1 MQQVA
6 VLGLGLMGQ
15 GIAKCILRAGYPLR
29 VWNRTLERAAALAE
43 AGAHVA
49 STPADAVRD
58 ADVVIAMV
66 GDDNAS
72 RAAWLGEHGAAHA
85 LQRGALAVECS
96 TLSPGWVSE
105 LASTLAARGGRFL
118 DSPVTGSKDAA
129 ADGRL
134 KLLLSGAEADLAA
147 VRPVLQV
154 FSREI
159 VHIGPVGAGTRW
171 KLINNALIAVQTAAL
186 AEALVLAEAAGIE
199 PAMVDALILSG
210 ASASPIVQTK
220 LPVMRS
226 GAFDDTHFAL
236 RWMAKDARYAAAMAE
251 DFGLDLPALAG
262 ATALFERASR
272 DEGRAVEDFC
282 AVIEALREEP
292 AP

>member
-1 MQQVA
+1 MQQIA

-15 GIAKCILRAGYPLR
+15 GIASRILRAGFPLR
-29 VWNRTLERAAALAE
+29 VWNRTLERAAVLAE

-49 STPADAVRD
+49 ATPGDAARD
-58 ADVVIAMV
+58 ADVVIAML
-66 GDDNAS
+66 GDDAAS
-72 RAAWLGEHGAAHA
+72 RAVWLGEHGALHA
-85 LQRGALAVECS
+85 MRRGALAVECS
-96 TLSPGWVSE
+96 TLSPGWVLE
-105 LASTLAARGGRFL
+105 LAAMLAARGAGFL

-129 ADGRL
+129 AGGTL
-134 KLLLSGAEADLAA
+134 KLLLGGAQADLAA
-147 VRPVLQV
+147 ARPVLQS

-159 VHIGPVGAGTRW
+159 VHIGPVGAGARW

-186 AEALVLAEAAGIE
+186 AEAVVLAEAAGID
-199 PAMVDALILSG
+199 PALVDTLILSG
-210 ASASPIVQTK
+210 AAASPIVHTK

-226 GAFDDTHFAL
+226 GTFDDTHFAL

-251 DFGLDLPALAG
+251 DYGLDLPAMAG

-272 DEGRAVEDFC
+272 DEGRAAEDFC
-282 AVIEALREEP
+282 AVIEALRPEA